1 MKAIKRILLLCLIV
15 LVIVA
20 GVQIKGGYD
29 KYQNALEER
38 PLETMIEE
46 LQSKENYTQYED
58 VPEIYY
64 KALVAVEDRRF
75 YKHNGFDVIGTTR
88 AIYNDLKSWELLEG
102 GSTISQQLAKNI
114 YFPQDDTLE
123 RKIAEIFM
131 AMKIEKE
138 YEKEDVLEFY
148 INAIYYGS
156 GYYCIYDASMGYFDK
171 KPSELTDYESTLLV
185 GIPNAPSIYSL
196 DVRPDLAHERQEKV
210 VSCMVELEYI
220 SEEEKDIILSEK
232 EDVEEIL

>member
-1 MKAIKRILLLCLIV
+1 MKTIKRLLWLVLIV

-29 KYQNALEER
+29 KYQLALADR
-38 PLETMIEE
+38 PLSDVLEE
-46 LQSKENYTQYED
+46 LQSKDNYTQYED

-75 YKHNGFDVIGTTR
+75 YKHNGFDLIGTTR
-88 AIYNDLKSWELLEG
+88 AIYNDIRAKELLEG
-102 GSTISQQLAKNI
+102 GSTISQQLAKNL
-114 YFPQDDTLE
+114 YFPKDNTLQ

-131 AMKIEKE
+131 AMKIERE

-148 INAIYYGS
+148 VNGIYYGS
-156 GYYCIYDASMGYFDK
+156 GYYSIYDASMGYFK
-171 KPSELTDYESTLLV
+171 KEPKDMTDYECTLLV

-196 DVRPDLAHERQEKV
+196 NVRPDLAKQRQEKV
-210 VSCMVELEYI
+210 IECMVDVEYI
-220 SEEEKDIILSEK
+220 TEDEGNNILEENAQ
-232 EDVEEIL
+232 

>member
-15 LVIVA
+15 LVVAA

-29 KYQNALEER
+29 KYKDALEER
-38 PLETMIEE
+38 PLVDVITE

-75 YKHNGFDVIGTTR
+75 YKHNGFDIIGSAR
-88 AIYNDLKSWELLEG
+88 AIYNDIKAWELLEG
-102 GSTISQQLAKNI
+102 GSTISQQLVKNL
-114 YFPQDDTLE
+114 YFPQDNTLQ
-123 RKIAEIFM
+123 RKIAEVFM
-131 AMKIEKE
+131 AMEIERE

-148 INAIYYGS
+148 VNGIYYGS
-156 GYYCIYDASMGYFDK
+156 GYYSIYDASMGYFDK
-171 KPSELTDYESTLLV
+171 EPKDMTDFECTLLV

-196 DVRPDLAHERQEKV
+196 NVRPDLAKQRQKKV
-210 VSCMVELEYI
+210 IECMVEVEYI
-220 SEEEKDIILSEK
+220 T
-232 EDVEEIL
+232 EDEGKEILGEE

>member
-1 MKAIKRILLLCLIV
+1 MKTIKRLLWLFLVV

-29 KYQNALEER
+29 KYQQAHADR
-38 PLETMIEE
+38 PLTDVLEE
-46 LQSKENYTQYED
+46 LQGKENYTQYEK

-75 YKHNGFDVIGTTR
+75 YKHNGFDIIGSAR
-88 AIYNDLKSWELLEG
+88 AIYNDIKAWELLEG
-102 GSTISQQLAKNI
+102 GSTISQQLAKNL
-114 YFPQDDTLE
+114 YFPQDNTLQ

-131 AMKIEKE
+131 AMKIEHE

-148 INAIYYGS
+148 VNGIYYGS
-156 GYYCIYDASMGYFDK
+156 GYYSIYDASVGYFDK
-171 KPSELTDYESTLLV
+171 EPKDMTDYECTLLV

-196 DVRPDLAHERQEKV
+196 DVRPDLAKQRQEKV
-210 VSCMVELEYI
+210 LECMVECEYI
-220 SEEEKDIILSEK
+220 TEEKKNTIAN
-232 EDVEEIL
+232 

>member
-1 MKAIKRILLLCLIV
+1 MKTIKRLLWVILVV

-29 KYQNALEER
+29 KYQQALADR
-38 PLETMIEE
+38 PLTDVLEE
-46 LQSKENYTQYED
+46 LQGKENYTQYEK

-75 YKHNGFDVIGTTR
+75 YKHNGFDIIGTTR
-88 AIYNDLKSWELLEG
+88 AIYNDIRAKELLEG
-102 GSTISQQLAKNI
+102 GSTISQQLAKNL
-114 YFPQDDTLE
+114 YFPQDNTLQ

-131 AMKIEKE
+131 AMKIERE

-148 INAIYYGS
+148 VNGIYYGS
-156 GYYCIYDASMGYFDK
+156 GYYSIYEASMGYFEKEPKDMN
-171 KPSELTDYESTLLV
+171 DYECTLLV

-196 DVRPDLAHERQEKV
+196 DVRPDLAKQLQKKV
-210 VSCMVELEYI
+210 VECMVDVEYI
-220 SEEEKDIILSEK
+220 TAGEGSKIIESGE
-232 EDVEEIL
+232 